1 MECLFVLALCVSVSS
16 APKPKAA
23 PKKYESYNPKYKT
36 DEEKKAEVRGVSVH
50 GENGG
55 VSSVSGVG

>member
-1 MECLFVLALCVSVSS
+1 MLVVFALCLSVSL

-36 DEEKKAEVRGVSVH
+36 DEEKKEEVRGVGAHEEIGFGSVRISR
-50 GENGG
+50 
-55 VSSVSGVG
+55 VDC